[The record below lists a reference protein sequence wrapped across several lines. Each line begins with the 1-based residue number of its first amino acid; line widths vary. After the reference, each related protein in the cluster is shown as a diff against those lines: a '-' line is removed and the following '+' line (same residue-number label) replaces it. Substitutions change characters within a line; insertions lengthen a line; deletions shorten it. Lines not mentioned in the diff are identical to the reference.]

1 MAIKWALNSCW
12 HAKIYKLKHL
22 SQTHMKKKKSLF
34 RRIFKGVWV
43 FVLCFIGG
51 ILLYLGIEAVLSRI
65 TVGDTIVHEKN
76 LSIYII
82 NNGAH
87 TDIVM
92 PVHTPLINWNEWIP
106 YENTRGKDSTLEW
119 IAMGWGDK
127 GFYLETE
134 TWADLKASVAINAAF
149 GLSTTAI
156 HATYYKNMQEGE
168 RCRKIDISW
177 QQYKDLVDFIQNSF
191 QTDEAGM
198 YQYVVTDKQYGA
210 NDAFYDAKG
219 SYSMLHTC
227 NTWANNALKAG
238 GLKAC
243 KWTAFYKGIFRKYPL

>member
-1 MAIKWALNSCW
+1 
-12 HAKIYKLKHL
+12 
-22 SQTHMKKKKSLF
+22 MKKKKSLL
-34 RRIFKGVWV
+34 RRILKAILI

-65 TVGDTIVHEKN
+65 KVNGMAAQEKE

-92 PVHTPLINWNEWIP
+92 PVQSPVINWSEWIP
-106 YENTRGKDSTLEW
+106 YENTLGKDSSNSW

-134 TWADLKASVAINAAF
+134 TWADLKPSVAINAAF

-156 HATYYKNMQEGE
+156 HATYYKEMKEGE
-168 RCRKIDISW
+168 RCRKIDLSLE
-177 QQYKDLVDFIQNSF
+177 QYRNLVAFIQNSF
-191 QTDEAGM
+191 QTDETGK
-198 YQYVVTDKQYGA
+198 YKYVPTDKQYSA

-227 NTWANNALKAG
+227 NTWANNALKAA

-243 KWTAFYKGIFRKYPL
+243 KWTAFYTGIFKKYPLQ

>member
-1 MAIKWALNSCW
+1 
-12 HAKIYKLKHL
+12 
-22 SQTHMKKKKSLF
+22 MKKRKSLF
-34 RRIFKGVWV
+34 RRILKGILL
-43 FVLCFIGG
+43 FVLCFSGG
-51 ILLYLGIEAVLSRI
+51 ILLYLGIEAVLSRM
-65 TVGDTIVHEKN
+65 TVEGVATKEKE

-92 PVHTPLINWNEWIP
+92 PVHTSVIDWSAWIP
-106 YENTRGKDSTLEW
+106 FENTLGKDSSLEW

-156 HATYYKNMQEGE
+156 HATYYKSMQEGE
-168 RCRKIDISW
+168 RSRKIDISRE
-177 QQYKDLVDFIQNSF
+177 QYRNLVAYIQNSF
-191 QTDEAGM
+191 QTDETGK
-198 YQYVVTDKQYGA
+198 YKYVATDKQYGA

-227 NTWANNALKAG
+227 NTWANNALKAA

>member
-1 MAIKWALNSCW
+1 MAIKWLLISCW
-12 HAKIYKLKHL
+12 PCKIEQLKYLLHIY
-22 SQTHMKKKKSLF
+22 MKKKSSLL
-34 RRIFKGVWV
+34 RRILKGIGI

-51 ILLYLGIEAVLSRI
+51 ILLYLGIEAVLSCI
-65 TVGDTIVHEKN
+65 TVDGKAVNEKDH
-76 LSIYII
+76 SIYII

-92 PVHTPLINWNEWIP
+92 PVHTEVIHWNEWIP

-156 HATYYKNMQEGE
+156 HATYYRNMQEGE
-168 RCRKIDISW
+168 RCRKINISRE
-177 QQYKDLVDFIQNSF
+177 QYQSLVAFIQHSF
-191 QTDEAGM
+191 QTDEAGK
-198 YQYVVTDKQYGA
+198 YKYVVTDKQYGA

-227 NTWANNALKAG
+227 NTWANNALKAA

>member
-1 MAIKWALNSCW
+1 
-12 HAKIYKLKHL
+12 
-22 SQTHMKKKKSLF
+22 MKKKKPLF
-34 RRIFKGVWV
+34 RRILKGILLFV
-43 FVLCFIGG
+43 FCFTGG
-51 ILLYLGIEAVLSRI
+51 ILLYLCIEAVLSRM
-65 TVGDTIVHEKN
+65 TVEGVATKEKE

-92 PVHTPLINWNEWIP
+92 PVHTAVIDWSEWIP
-106 YENTRGKDSTLEW
+106 YENTLGKDSSLAW

-156 HATYYKNMQEGE
+156 HATYYKEMKEGE
-168 RCRKIDISW
+168 RSRKIELSLE
-177 QQYKDLVDFIQNSF
+177 QYKNLIAYIQKSF
-191 QTDEAGM
+191 QTDESGK
-198 YQYVVTDKQYGA
+198 YKYVATDKQYGLH
-210 NDAFYDAKG
+210 DAFYDAKG

-227 NTWANNALKAG
+227 NTWANDALKAA

-243 KWTAFYKGIFRKYPL
+243 KWTAFYMGIFLKYPL

>member
-1 MAIKWALNSCW
+1 
-12 HAKIYKLKHL
+12 
-22 SQTHMKKKKSLF
+22 MKKKKSLF
-34 RRIFKGVWV
+34 RRILKGVLL
-43 FVLCFIGG
+43 FVLCFSGG
-51 ILLYLGIEAVLSRI
+51 ILLYLGIEAVLSRM
-65 TVGDTIVHEKN
+65 TVEGMATKEKE

-92 PVHTPLINWNEWIP
+92 PVQTSLIDWSGWIP
-106 YENTRGKDSTLEW
+106 YENTLGKDSSQPW

-156 HATYYKNMQEGE
+156 HATYYKSMQEGE
-168 RCRKIDISW
+168 RSRKIDISRE
-177 QQYKDLVDFIQNSF
+177 QYQGLVAYIQNSF
-191 QTDEAGM
+191 QTDEAGK
-198 YQYVVTDKQYGA
+198 YKYVVTDKQYGA

-227 NTWANNALKAG
+227 NTWANNALKAA

>member
-1 MAIKWALNSCW
+1 
-12 HAKIYKLKHL
+12 
-22 SQTHMKKKKSLF
+22 MKKKKSLF
-34 RRIFKGVWV
+34 RRILKGILL
-43 FVLCFIGG
+43 FVLCFTGG
-51 ILLYLGIEAVLSRI
+51 ILLYLGIEAILSRM
-65 TVGDTIVHEKN
+65 TVEGVVTKEKE

-92 PVHTPLINWNEWIP
+92 PVHTAVIDWSEWIP
-106 YENTRGKDSTLEW
+106 YENTLGKDSSLAW

-168 RCRKIDISW
+168 RSRKIEISRE
-177 QQYKDLVDFIQNSF
+177 QYQDLVAYIQNSF
-191 QTDEAGM
+191 QTDDAGK
-198 YQYVVTDKQYGA
+198 YKYVATDKQYGL

-227 NTWANNALKAG
+227 NTWANNALKAA